1 MEGRTARGDTESR
14 DCGFPCRRDDTTACH
29 PWCAI
34 GGEEGRNAS
43 GKKGKEE
50 EAGAA
55 LTCGT
60 GSAVR
65 EKGNK
70 GTDEWGRLVARGR
83 SDACGRLLRAS
94 DGVGP
99 RAQ

>member
-1 MEGRTARGDTESR
+1 VRLELYRRPGTAWKEGQRAV
-14 DCGFPCRRDDTTACH
+14 
-29 PWCAI
+29 I
-34 GGEEGRNAS
+34 RNHEIVAFL
-43 GKKGKEE
+43 
-50 EAGAA
+50 AGAVM
-55 LTCGT
+55 TCGT

-70 GTDEWGRLVARGR
+70 GTDEWGRLAARGR

-99 RAQ
+99 GAQ